1 MSKHWFKFNKQ
12 NKRRKI
18 IIVSIV
24 LLLVCGGFF
33 VRHYDKIFKPQW
45 EIVDKLD
52 GNIFPSIVLSLASTN
67 HIVIEPVSPEALGNR
82 KSTFAIKIENPAEDS
97 KVRIQLNRS
106 NFYSSTT
113 TEFELKEKGKTYYLY
128 PNIVWRYDNLLT
140 NEQPIPLDVS
150 FQVFVNNE
158 DFGSDSRTFSVRGI
172 NECLL
177 GYKDNKGKYHDTG
190 IFFAAYVNEDHPDID
205 KVLREALDTRM
216 VKLFQGYQAKNPE
229 DVKKQVYAIW
239 YTLQRRNF
247 KYSSISKT
255 SLASDKLFSQRVR
268 TVGNSLESSQI
279 NCLDGSVLFA
289 SFLRAINID
298 PIIVRIPGHVF
309 VGFYLDKNHTER
321 VFLETTFI
329 GQLNLEDYLSQ
340 EQVEE
345 ALVYEELPEDELEEN
360 QEVDAENVEEIA
372 AVLEVEKTEKKPL
385 TQNEASKKTFDL
397 AIEYATKKFEEHEQF
412 FGTNKPNYM
421 YLQINDDTRKIIQP
435 IGK

>member
-1 MSKHWFKFNKQ
+1 MKKQ
-12 NKRRKI
+12 KI
-18 IIVSIV
+18 IIIV
-24 LLLVCGGFF
+24 LSSTLLLVGSGLFI
-33 VRHYDKIFKPQW
+33 RHYDKIFKPKW
-45 EIVDKLD
+45 EIVDELD
-52 GNIFPSIVLSLASTN
+52 GNIFPSIVVSLASTN
-67 HIVIEPVSPEALGNR
+67 HLIIEPVNPEALGNR
-82 KSTFAIKIENPAEDS
+82 KSTFAIKIENPAENS

-177 GYKDNKGKYHDTG
+177 GYKDNNGKYHDTG
-190 IFFAAYVNEDHPDID
+190 IFFAAFVNEDHPDID
-205 KVLREALDTRM
+205 KILREALDTRI
-216 VKLFQGYQAKNPE
+216 VRLFHGYQGKNPE
-229 DVKKQVYAIW
+229 DVKNQVYAIW
-239 YTLQRRNF
+239 NALQKRNF

-255 SLASDKLFSQRVR
+255 SLASDRLFSQRVR

-329 GQLNLEDYLSQ
+329 GQVNLEDYLSQ
-340 EQVEE
+340 EQMEE
-345 ALVYEELPEDELEEN
+345 ALVYEQLPEENNLTEN
-360 QEVDAENVEEIA
+360 QEIDAENIEDIA
-372 AVLEVEKTEKKPL
+372 SVSEVEKVEKVEKKSL

-397 AIEYATKKFEEHEQF
+397 AIKYATKKFEEHKEF
-412 FGTNKPNYM
+412 FGTHKPNYM
-421 YLQINDDTRKIIQP
+421 YLQINNETRKIIQP

>member
-1 MSKHWFKFNKQ
+1 MK
-12 NKRRKI
+12 KRI
-18 IIVSIV
+18 ILIILLSIV
-24 LLLVCGGFF
+24 LLIGGYLFI
-33 VRHYDKIFKPQW
+33 RHYDKIFKPKW
-45 EIVDKLD
+45 EIVDELD
-52 GNIFPSIVLSLASTN
+52 GNIFPSIVVSLASTN
-67 HIVIEPVSPEALGNR
+67 HLIIEPVSPEALGNR
-82 KSTFAIKIENPAEDS
+82 KSTFAIKIENPAENS

-106 NFYSSTT
+106 NFYNSTT
-113 TEFELKEKGKTYYLY
+113 TEFELKKKGKTYYLY

-177 GYKDNKGKYHDTG
+177 GYKDNNGKYHDTG

-205 KVLREALDTRM
+205 KILREALDTRI
-216 VKLFQGYQAKNPE
+216 VRLFHGYQGKNPE
-229 DVKKQVYAIW
+229 DVKNQVYAIW
-239 YTLQRRNF
+239 NALQKRNF

-329 GQLNLEDYLSQ
+329 GQVNLEDYLSQ

-345 ALVYEELPEDELEEN
+345 ALIYEELPNNSEEN
-360 QEVDAENVEEIA
+360 EDVEVEEITIVSNTTA
-372 AVLEVEKTEKKPL
+372 TVKKHL
-385 TQNEASKKTFDL
+385 TQNEISKKTFDL
-397 AIEYATKKFEEHEQF
+397 AIEYATEKFEEHKDF
-412 FGTNKPNYM
+412 FGTHKPNYM
-421 YLQINDDTRKIIQP
+421 YLQINNDTRKIIQP